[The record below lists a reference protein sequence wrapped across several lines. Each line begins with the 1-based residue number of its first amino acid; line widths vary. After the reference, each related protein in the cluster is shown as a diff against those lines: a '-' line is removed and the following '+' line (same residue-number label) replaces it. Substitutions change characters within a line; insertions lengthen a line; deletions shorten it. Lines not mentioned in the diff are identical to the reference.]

1 MALSRAPETLLP
13 RAIKEKT
20 MALRELAEREADGIV
35 VRLFWDDELA
45 TGADVIVTYRDE
57 RRNQSYFLHP
67 PRANALDAFYH
78 PNAYVAL
85 DPEAFPVA
93 A

>member
-1 MALSRAPETLLP
+1 
-13 RAIKEKT
+13 

-35 VRLFWDDELA
+35 VRLFWDDDRT
-45 TGADVIVTYRDE
+45 TGVDVIVAYQDG
-57 RRNQSYFLHP
+57 RRNHSYLLHP
-67 PRANALDAFYH
+67 PRARALDAFYH
-78 PNAYVAL
+78 PNAYVRL